1 MSNKE
6 KEILIKEITKSISDT
21 NLDIYDII
29 EVLANIFIMQGS
41 TYMDINKSIGTK
53 IELANL
59 VVQDIEKNGETLPN
73 TLVRQGLIIL
83 SWLKSKENI

>member
-6 KEILIKEITKSISDT
+6 KEKLIEEITTSISET

-29 EVLANIFIMQGS
+29 EVLANIFIMQGT
-41 TYMDINKSIGTK
+41 TYMSIEGNISKK

-73 TLVRQGLIIL
+73 SLVRQGLIIL